1 MDPFIIPNVEFATTD
16 IPPKYFLRGTKKLSL
31 KITETGIILT
41 GQDIK
46 WDEINKVS
54 VKFFNNNP
62 YIQLQTTSNSIYSFF
77 FENKF
82 YYRKKSP
89 WFGASEFIT
98 KEFVKTLEEKNLF
111 TIAKLEANISEN
123 TQSTFLHTFWNNFV
137 LVFPVLLILISVSIL
152 LIGLFGG
159 PQVRID
165 FWNLNWFK
173 KLL

>member
-1 MDPFIIPNVEFATTD
+1 MDPFIIPNVEFATSD
-16 IPPKYFLRGTKKLSL
+16 IPSKYFLRGTKKLAL
-31 KITETGIILT
+31 KVTESGITLT

-46 WDEINKVS
+46 WNEINNVS

-62 YIQLQTTSNSIYSFF
+62 YIQLQTNNNAKYSFF

-82 YYRKKSP
+82 YSRKKSP

-98 KEFVKTLEEKNLF
+98 KEFVKTLEERNLF
-111 TIAKLEANISEN
+111 TLAKLEANISEN
-123 TQSTFLHTFWNNFV
+123 NQSTFLHTFWYNFA
-137 LVFPVLLILISVSIL
+137 LVFPILLILLSTTIL

>member
-1 MDPFIIPNVEFATTD
+1 MDPIIIPNVEFSTED
-16 IPPKYFLRGTKKLSL
+16 IASKAFFRNTKKISL
-31 KITETGIILT
+31 KVSKAGITFTGINV
-41 GQDIK
+41 Q
-46 WDEINKVS
+46 WDEITVVS
-54 VKFFNNNP
+54 LKYFNCNP
-62 YIQLQTTSNSIYSFF
+62 YFQLDTKSGAKYSLF